1 MKLPPKIMD
10 RKVRSEHQVCYLYL
24 HDPLLQWFTCQK
36 LYIASVWINKYILY
50 CLAAKNVTELKI
62 SGHCFSS
69 KSNKIGIA
77 KHIQCIFLL
86 QTIQA
91 QSNTDSWFERVS
103 SLSHGDLT
111 QAKTCYAL
119 GLAAMQKWVELISK
133 VTFLF
138 SFVLFVLPPVNKQN
152 VN

>member
-1 MKLPPKIMD
+1 MYY
-10 RKVRSEHQVCYLYL
+10 V
-24 HDPLLQWFTCQK
+24 F
-36 LYIASVWINKYILY
+36 
-50 CLAAKNVTELKI
+50 
-62 SGHCFSS
+62 
-69 KSNKIGIA
+69 
-77 KHIQCIFLL
+77 FLL

-111 QAKTCYAL
+111 QAKTLQCCYAL